1 MSDIR
6 ELTWSDVDT
15 DATLKVDDSLTS
27 GKSIVVGG
35 FGPVRTGF
43 GQHLTVPL
51 TDEQMVRP
59 IAIVHASAASAHRSA
74 VRLGA
79 RSTLGA
85 VVPLTSASV
94 GEEGSRVSPDLV
106 GRAWSSPSGP

>member
-15 DATLKVDDSLTS
+15 DAVLQVDDSLTS

-43 GQHLTVPL
+43 GQRLTVPL
-51 TDEQMVRP
+51 TDEQMRDDPGSFVELTYEQ
-59 IAIVHASAASAHRSA
+59 ALDLSAKLATKLAE
-74 VRLGA
+74 LG
-79 RSTLGA
+79 RMKRES
-85 VVPLTSASV
+85 
-94 GEEGSRVSPDLV
+94 
-106 GRAWSSPSGP
+106 

>member
-35 FGPVRTGF
+35 FGLVRTGF
-43 GQHLTVPL
+43 GQRLTVPL
-51 TDEQMVRP
+51 TDEQMDDDP
-59 IAIVHASAASAHRSA
+59 GSFIELTYEQALDLSAKLATKLAE
-74 VRLGA
+74 LG
-79 RSTLGA
+79 RRKRES
-85 VVPLTSASV
+85 
-94 GEEGSRVSPDLV
+94 
-106 GRAWSSPSGP
+106 